1 VKSNHVDEHATCG
14 FCDSKLKENSTLCP
28 YCGAEIIMAYIDRP
42 TRKLILYLR
51 IILIFISALLILLLY
66 QNYNFV
72 NLSVI
77 LAIPLFLLAWVM
89 PWLFFRIKN
98 RDNYIWRKKNPLI

>member
-1 VKSNHVDEHATCG
+1 MKSNPIDEHSICG
-14 FCDSKLKENSTLCP
+14 FCESKLEKNSTLCP

-51 IILIFISALLILLLY
+51 IILISLSALLVLLLY
-66 QNYNFV
+66 QIYNLV

-77 LAIPLFLLAWVM
+77 LAIALFLLAWVI

-98 RDNYIWRKKNPLI
+98 RDNFIWRKKNPLI